1 LPLTP
6 KKSDYLPEFLQQL
19 KETFSLVVADLDEI
33 ATIEESLNEIGK
45 ELSCYIEFSSEH
57 CCSER
62 QKMEDMKMQ
71 WHHIFASHS
80 GH

>member
-1 LPLTP
+1 
-6 KKSDYLPEFLQQL
+6 LPEFLQQL
-19 KETFSLVVADLDEI
+19 KETFSNVVADLEEI

-45 ELSCYIEFSSEH
+45 VLSNYIEFSSQH
-57 CCSER
+57 CCSEK
-62 QKMEDMKMQ
+62 QKMEDMRVQ